1 MDIVN
6 SAKRSYSAELNL
18 LGVDTTILPSITCY
32 PRTFSREGFSLWKA
46 LIEEGEYASKKIRTF
61 NYEEVWYSLIKR
73 FLKLCTTNGIF
84 PFARSTQQ
92 ANNETITNFLA
103 TSRQRIKLLFTQSDF
118 LSRVK
123 IRSVVRD
130 YEFHASSFQ
139 VTSTAI
145 LKPIEDPTFVK
156 WVQSRPFPMFLHGAS
171 PGLYEKKVHAN
182 VFLHA
187 HLANLKQP
195 KLSLTIFCHTPIAL
209 VEQTKLPSLNQMRQL
224 AESTLWT
231 PLVRSNPFPG
241 AGSKLF

>member
-1 MDIVN
+1 MDIIN

-18 LGVDTTILPSITCY
+18 LGVDTSLLPSMTSY

-46 LIEEGEYASKKIRTF
+46 LIEEENYSSRKIRTSS
-61 NYEEVWYSLIKR
+61 YEETWYTLIKR
-73 FLKLCTTNGIF
+73 FLKLCTVNGIF

-103 TSRQRIKLLFTQSDF
+103 ASRQRIKLLLSQSEL
-118 LSRVK
+118 LSKVK

-130 YEFHASSFQ
+130 YEFHSSSFQ

-145 LKPIEDPTFVK
+145 LKPIEDPTFVN
-156 WVQSRPFPMFLHGAS
+156 WIQSRPTPMFIRGLA
-171 PGLYEKKVHAN
+171 PGVYEKKIHAN
-182 VFLHA
+182 V
-187 HLANLKQP
+187 HLKASLVNLKQP

-241 AGSKLF
+241 AGNKLF